1 MKKFTVQSGIII
13 AAGLLLQAQLG
24 FAQSITGTVVSGQ
37 PMPTTTGGGANTTGT
52 TTTTTG
58 TTTGTT
64 RTGGQTGTTGTTT
77 GTNTGTRTP
86 ANTTGSQTSNLP
98 IPSDIPIVPSI
109 TQETTTTTDQPTTL
123 VCDQDRCAATVQKT
137 MGNEIIVMT
146 ILFLGSGVGGL
157 LWVLALIMM
166 KKGAV
171 ERESRRMERRN
182 RQHMQSIMTNQK
194 TKVYNAYID
203 TVMALV
209 DKIQHK
215 KPFGPGEMK
224 SFQESS
230 VFINMHGSKH
240 MRAMNEHIASLIN
253 TGKSLATADHAHLKT
268 ELSKTIRADLI

>member
-13 AAGLLLQAQLG
+13 AASLLLQAQLG
-24 FAQSITGTVVSGQ
+24 FAQNITGTVVSGE
-37 PMPTTTGGGANTTGT
+37 PIPATTTGGGANTTGT
-52 TTTTTG
+52 ATTTTG
-58 TTTGTT
+58 TSTGTT
-64 RTGGQTGTTGTTT
+64 RTGSQTGTTT

-86 ANTTGSQTSNLP
+86 ASTTGSQSSNLP

-109 TQETTTTTDQPTTL
+109 TQETGTTTDQTTTL
-123 VCDQDRCAATVQKT
+123 VCDQDKCAATVQKT

-157 LWVLALIMM
+157 LWILALLMM

-171 ERESRRMERRN
+171 EREARRMDRRN
-182 RQHMQSIMTNQK
+182 RQHLQSMMTNQK
-194 TKVYNAYID
+194 TKVYDTYID

-215 KPFGPGEMK
+215 KPVAPDEMK

-240 MRAMNEHIASLIN
+240 MRAMNEHIASLISA
-253 TGKSLATADHAHLKT
+253 GKSLAAADHAHLKT